1 MAGAVGWGS
10 MVVKSN
16 FNENP
21 VVSLDLDMDSDLGF
35 VNYIDR
41 ASISQK

>member
-21 VVSLDLDMDSDLGF
+21 VVSLDSDMDFGF
-35 VNYIDR
+35 VNF
-41 ASISQK
+41 KF